1 MGMKQNRLSMAL
13 LLCALLST
21 GCSSAE
27 SGFAATAP
35 LRHVA
40 LRFDAGQWST
50 EFKGPGLAGSD
61 QLMILHREHGVA
73 IGVTEFESFRPLR
86 MQSVVARQ
94 LSEGLRTQFGSVAP
108 AGTSSPL
115 NALVLPAE
123 WTCDHHVVARV
134 PGADA
139 RGYTSCV
146 HSEMAWFANVVVIAP
161 VDASEAEIAAANA
174 VLSTLRVD

>member
-1 MGMKQNRLSMAL
+1 MKRNGLGMA
-13 LLCALLST
+13 LLCALLSA
-21 GCSSAE
+21 GCSSAQ
-27 SGFAATAP
+27 SDFAATVP

-40 LRFDAGQWST
+40 LRFDEGRWSA
-50 EFKGPGLAGSD
+50 EFKGPGLADSN
-61 QLMILHREHGVA
+61 QLMILHSEHDLA
-73 IGVTEFESFRPLR
+73 IGVTEFESFKPLR

-108 AGTSSPL
+108 AGPNSPL
-115 NALVLPAE
+115 QALALPAE
-123 WTCDHHVVARV
+123 WTCDDHVVARV

-146 HSEMAWFANVVVIAP
+146 HSEMAWFANVVVITP

-174 VLSTLRVD
+174 VLSTFRVE